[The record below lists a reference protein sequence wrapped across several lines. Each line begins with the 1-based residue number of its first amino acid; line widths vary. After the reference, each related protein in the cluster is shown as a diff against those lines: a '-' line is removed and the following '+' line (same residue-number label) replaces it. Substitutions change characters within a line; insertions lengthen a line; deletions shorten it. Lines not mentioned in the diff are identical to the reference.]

1 MAALV
6 IDSAD
11 SVEQPGSPIIET
23 NIPARLERL
32 LWGRFQGFPCWL
44 FKIRKRLVSIA
55 RIKSISHERRG
66 VSFPPINRIDANDW
80 QRGLARMRGTDCF
93 RRVTAL
99 CRMCREPFGIVRS
112 PPPEHQSTENTK
124 RIIVVCRAAI
134 FLLVVGQNTLMLA
147 ECDRTLAMVRGDQ
160 AVKLAAVPLV
170 ASAAAAEQPQVVV
183 LSVVSAAAQQP
194 QVVATRKGLI

>member
-80 QRGLARMRGTDCF
+80 QRGLARMRGTGLFQEGDRLVSNVSGTLRDCP
-93 RRVTAL
+93 VT
-99 CRMCREPFGIVRS
+99 
-112 PPPEHQSTENTK
+112 ST
-124 RIIVVCRAAI
+124 
-134 FLLVVGQNTLMLA
+134 
-147 ECDRTLAMVRGDQ
+147 
-160 AVKLAAVPLV
+160 
-170 ASAAAAEQPQVVV
+170 
-183 LSVVSAAAQQP
+183 
-194 QVVATRKGLI
+194 